1 MYIQAKG
8 CINVQPSII
17 VQCTFSVHLHWSE
30 NICNIFVIVI
40 VCSPS
45 HHTLVLVKS
54 QRKVY
59 AFGLNDRGQ
68 LGTGGSSNLSVPTPV
83 LEAWS
88 RPVLLPDNID
98 TGTPVDPP
106 QPLPSTLTSSLLVR
120 RVLAGAEQSFV
131 TVDFVGKSEVRGEE
145 RRCVQHTCTLYMYS
159 NMYIIIH
166 VHGCIMCSK
175 NRNLHLYFSCSLFV
189 FTFRFSLPPPGG
201 RARPRTNGLPCA
213 PLFVLPTNFDL

>member
-1 MYIQAKG
+1 MYMYIQAKG
-8 CINVQPSII
+8 CINVRPYII

-30 NICNIFVIVI
+30 NICNIFVV
-40 VCSPS
+40 VFFYSPTS

-83 LEAWS
+83 VEAWS

-98 TGTPVDPP
+98 AGTPVDPP
-106 QPLPSTLTSSLLVR
+106 KPLPSTLLTSSLLVR

-131 TVDFVGKSEVRGEE
+131 TVDFVRNSEVGGGRGEGG
-145 RRCVQHTCTLYMYS
+145 C
-159 NMYIIIH
+159 NIH
-166 VHGCIMCSK
+166 VHM
-175 NRNLHLYFSCSLFV
+175 Y
-189 FTFRFSLPPPGG
+189 
-201 RARPRTNGLPCA
+201 
-213 PLFVLPTNFDL
+213 